1 MVRYLSLIFSMER
14 REELNTKILTLPG
27 TEPGTVILRCS
38 FCVEKFFLEERD
50 SAREKTEPDLEVGET
65 VTVTRDCGKASLAVV
80 VEILSE
86 KYLAV
91 AFDDGTFSDN
101 LDPEDVTPV
110 ETELSLN
117 CPVRVRFEG
126 DLYTGVYKGDSSLYW
141 YKVRTIDNMDIIEVE
156 REKIAKRKP
165 S

>member
-1 MVRYLSLIFSMER
+1 MS
-14 REELNTKILTLPG
+14 G

-38 FCVEKFFLEERD
+38 FCVEKFSLED
-50 SAREKTEPDLEVGET
+50 GDGSREKDEPDLQVGET
-65 VTVTRDCGKASLAVV
+65 VSVTRDSGRSSLAVV
-80 VEILSE
+80 VEIFPE

-91 AFDDGTFSDN
+91 AFDDGTYSDN

-141 YKVRTIDNMDIIEVE
+141 YKVRTIDNMDILEVE
-156 REKIAKRKP
+156 REKITKRKP
-165 S
+165 SQCNV